1 MLCEMDLAGFG
12 DRRFF
17 KVLSSLKLSVITKI
31 LESIDGEIDPLTL
44 TWLTGPFQ
52 LPDQSAWFKNKH
64 VTKGGPERSSFC

>member
-31 LESIDGEIDPLTL
+31 LESIDGEISKSNGLLLRAASAFPDGKEILTL
-44 TWLTGPFQ
+44 ILTSPPQ
-52 LPDQSAWFKNKH
+52 KS
-64 VTKGGPERSSFC
+64 TY